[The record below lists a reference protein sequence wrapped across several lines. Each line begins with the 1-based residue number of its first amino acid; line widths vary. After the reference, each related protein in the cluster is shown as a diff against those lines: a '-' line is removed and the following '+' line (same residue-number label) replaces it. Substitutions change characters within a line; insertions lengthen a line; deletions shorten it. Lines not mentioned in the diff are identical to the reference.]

1 MQAEIN
7 SRLLVVDDEKDIVQA
22 YKDFLAPRA
31 SSAPKRSSRTTQI
44 EPASTSSSSGY
55 QILSAHS
62 GMDAV
67 ALALSEYKAGRRI
80 AGAFFDVKMEGAIDG
95 LQAIQEIWK
104 IDPDVH
110 CTVVTAYHDRNVD
123 DIDSLFGPRFKD
135 QWDYLNKPFTQA
147 EIVQKARQMIAA
159 WNRKRS
165 LEQAQA
171 QLVSSER
178 LAAIGQVARGIHHEF
193 GNFLQTIVGQADLA
207 LRLKEVEKVHE
218 KLNLIIQAG
227 ERASVIVR
235 NLQSFSKTGAPR
247 AKSDLS
253 KIIQDTLQLLSH
265 EFRKKSIQVVTQTTV
280 CAPFLGNAAEIEQI
294 FLNLLIN
301 AVHALQGGGKIEIG
315 CKDDGDSVIGWV
327 KDHGTG
333 IPSDA
338 LPHIFE
344 YAFTTKGE
352 RGSGLGL
359 SICKDIM
366 DSHQGTITVETEL
379 GKGTVF
385 TVRLPRST

>member
-1 MQAEIN
+1 MQAEMN
-7 SRLLVVDDEKDIVQA
+7 NRLLVVDDEKDIVQA
-22 YKDFLAPRA
+22 YKDFLTPT
-31 SSAPKRSSRTTQI
+31 SLAPKKSSRSAAAPP
-44 EPASTSSSSGY
+44 ESAAPGY
-55 QILSAHS
+55 QILTAHS

-67 ALALSEYKAGRRI
+67 AVMLAEFKAGRRI

-147 EIVQKARQMIAA
+147 EIVQKARQMVAA

-207 LRLKEVEKVHE
+207 LRVKEIEKVHE
-218 KLNLIIQAG
+218 KLNVIIQAG
-227 ERASVIVR
+227 EKASVIVR
-235 NLQSFSKTGAPR
+235 NLQSFSKSGAPR

-253 KIIQDTLQLLSH
+253 KILKDTVQLLNH
-265 EFRKKSIQVVTQTTV
+265 EFKKKVVEIVDQTTS
-280 CAPFLGNAAEIEQI
+280 CSAFMGSSAEIEQV

-301 AVHALQGGGKIEIG
+301 AVHAQANGGKIEIG
-315 CKDDGDSVIGWV
+315 CKDDGDSVVGWV
-327 KDHGTG
+327 KDYGTG
-333 IPSDA
+333 IPADV
-338 LPHIFE
+338 LPRIFE

-359 SICKDIM
+359 SICKDII
-366 DSHQGTITVETEL
+366 DSHKGTITVETEA
-379 GKGTVF
+379 GKGTLF
-385 TVRLPRST
+385 KIRLPRSA